1 MKRETDDI
9 ELGRMLKQIQPEA
22 GSNEWF
28 TRKVMNRL
36 PEKRSPGLG
45 WLLPAAFALSF
56 IICLGGWAYFL
67 HNLNLN
73 LILVRDLVS
82 LCVLLVTT
90 IVVIWQ
96 FVHSL
101 LFSD

>member
-56 IICLGGWAYFL
+56 IICLG
-67 HNLNLN
+67 
-73 LILVRDLVS
+73 
-82 LCVLLVTT
+82 
-90 IVVIWQ
+90 
-96 FVHSL
+96 
-101 LFSD
+101 